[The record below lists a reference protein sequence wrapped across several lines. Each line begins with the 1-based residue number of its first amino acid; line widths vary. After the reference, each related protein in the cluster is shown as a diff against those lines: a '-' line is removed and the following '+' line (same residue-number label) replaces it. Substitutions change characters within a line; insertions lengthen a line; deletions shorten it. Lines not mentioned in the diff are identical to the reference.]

1 MQETPEIWVRFLGQE
16 DPLEEGTAAD
26 SIILAWRFPWP
37 EEPGQPQSI
46 GCKELEMTEAAEL
59 SIAAQCPLS
68 KHQQVF
74 TFHSKVC
81 GKQNLC
87 MYLSINIYSSPLKPG
102 VEAVQFYLL
111 HW

>member
-1 MQETPEIWVRFLGQE
+1 MGSPTGSVIKEPACDARDARDMGSILGSGRSPGGGHSSRLHYSCLEISVVRGAW
-16 DPLEEGTAAD
+16 AA
-26 SIILAWRFPWP
+26 
-37 EEPGQPQSI
+37 QSI

-81 GKQNLC
+81 GKQNLSV
-87 MYLSINIYSSPLKPG
+87 YVFIY
-102 VEAVQFYLL
+102 
-111 HW
+111 